1 MGEDEREID
10 AILEG
15 KAGKVEESC
24 ADEDRGKQN
33 NNQNNKNYQSTGEL
47 DRRLLEIFNGQLRAL
62 ASTIN
67 KLSMG
72 FLVVGILCMGMQAW
86 AHQAQNVFMD
96 EMRQRV
102 TMLEASQKTYA
113 MEALAATKSVEKQA
127 ERASKHVWEL
137 KRALK
142 LKFSQERSAEAA
154 QDGEE

>member
-15 KAGKVEESC
+15 RAGKVEESG
-24 ADEDRGKQN
+24 ADEERGKQN
-33 NNQNNKNYQSTGEL
+33 NNQSNKNYQTTGEL
-47 DRRLLEIFNGQLRAL
+47 DRRLLEICNGQLRAL
-62 ASTIN
+62 ASTVN
-67 KLSMG
+67 RLSTG
-72 FLVVGILCMGMQAW
+72 IIVVGITCVFVIAW
-86 AHQAQNVFMD
+86 THQAQNVFMD

-102 TMLEASQKTYA
+102 AMLEASQKTQA
-113 MEALAATKSVEKQA
+113 QEVLAATKAAEEHA